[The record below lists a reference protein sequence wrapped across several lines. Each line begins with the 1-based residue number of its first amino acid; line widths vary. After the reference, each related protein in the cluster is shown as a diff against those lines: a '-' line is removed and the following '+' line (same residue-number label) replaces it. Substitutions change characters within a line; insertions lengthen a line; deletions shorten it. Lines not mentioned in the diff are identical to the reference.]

1 MPRLLDD
8 ATPEVRRA
16 VPLLT
21 AVRLSANTLYRFT
34 PPFLTTIARGLGV
47 SLDQMGVALSVSEL
61 AGLGTPVAGRA
72 IDRSSRRVAMVMGL
86 TLMGGAAT
94 LAALAP
100 NVVVFAIALSAI
112 ALGKPTYDA
121 AMGAWL
127 ADRVDYASRGRVVGL
142 TETSWAGALLVGVPL
157 LALVTGSVGYTWAFA
172 ALAATNG
179 LASLAVWHMLP
190 PDPPTGAPGSVGR
203 LDRLRPTLPAYV
215 ALGLLASGSQFVFVV
230 FGTWLEDSY
239 GFSAAG
245 IGVVSLIVGA
255 IELAGSMGSMRFTD
269 RIGKRRSVALGALVL
284 VPTAIGLAVGDVP
297 LAVGVALLAL
307 FFLGFEFAIVSA
319 IPIIGELHPE
329 ARASSIG
336 LAVAFMTVGRAAAAL
351 AATRLYTAHG
361 MGGAA
366 LPAGACG
373 AATAALMWWA
383 VATPGRPVPD

>member
-1 MPRLLDD
+1 M
-8 ATPEVRRA
+8 
-16 VPLLT
+16 LT

-34 PPFLTTIARGLGV
+34 PPFLTSIARGLGV
-47 SLDQMGVALSVSEL
+47 SLDQMGVAISVSEL
-61 AGLGTPVAGRA
+61 AGLGTPVAGRV
-72 IDRSSRRVAMVMGL
+72 IDRSSRRVAMAAGVGL
-86 TLMGGAAT
+86 LAAAAA

-100 NVVVFAIALSAI
+100 NIVIFAVALSLI

-157 LALVTGSVGYTWAFA
+157 LALLTGSVGYEWAFA

-179 LASLAVWHMLP
+179 LAALAVWQMLP
-190 PDPPTGAPGSVGR
+190 SDSPTGEPGSVGR
-203 LDRLRPTLPAYV
+203 LDRLGPTLPAYV
-215 ALGLLASGSQFVFVV
+215 ALGVLAAGAQFIFVV

-245 IGVVSLIVGA
+245 IGVVSLMVGA
-255 IELAGSMGSMRFTD
+255 IELAGSMGSMRLTD
-269 RIGKRRSVALGALVL
+269 RIGKRRSVAFGAILL
-284 VPTAIGLAVGDVP
+284 VPTAVGLSIGDLP
-297 LAVGVALLAL
+297 LGVGVALLVL
-307 FFLGFEFAIVSA
+307 FFLAFEFAIVSA

-351 AATRLYTAHG
+351 ATTRLYTAHG

-373 AATAALMWWA
+373 VVTAALMWWA
-383 VATPGRPVPD
+383 VKTPGRLADQAV